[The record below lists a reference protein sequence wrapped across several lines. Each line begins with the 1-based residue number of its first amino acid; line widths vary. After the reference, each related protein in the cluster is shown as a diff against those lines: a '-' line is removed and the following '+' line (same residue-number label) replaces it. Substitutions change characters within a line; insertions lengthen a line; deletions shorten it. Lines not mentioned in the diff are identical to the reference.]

1 MNTALVQGLQE
12 RYNFYFG
19 SQEEKTAH
27 EIFLKE
33 THAAGKTE
41 CDEVRCMQGI
51 AQVSGSVS
59 VLRQGGFTV

>member
-51 AQVSGSVS
+51 A
-59 VLRQGGFTV
+59 